1 MANKK
6 INVAELDFD
15 GIKQNLKTFLKGQ
28 TEFQDYD
35 FEGSGMSIL
44 MDVLAYNTHY
54 NALYNN
60 LTVNEMFLDSA
71 SKRNSVV
78 SLAKMLGYVP
88 RSCSCSRAKVRLTV
102 NNNTIGPSSL
112 TLPANSAF
120 ATQVDGVQ
128 YNFYTTA
135 QYTISGSGTSYTFD
149 NIEIIEGSRLTFQW
163 EYNTGARFIIPNS
176 NIDLTTLKV
185 KVQESSNSSK
195 FDTYTSSSSITAAD
209 ATTKVYFIKEIDDG
223 LYELTFG
230 DGIIGKQLS
239 SGNIVHVDYVASS
252 LDAPNG
258 ARIFNY
264 NGETLINNATNLV
277 TTLSIAGGGSGSEDI
292 ESIRFNAPRMYATQN
307 RAVTPDDYKAIIY
320 SAFPD
325 AKSVSVWGGEDNNPP
340 VYGKIFVCVKPKD
353 ANKLTQLQKANLLS
367 TVLTSKNVVSVTPE
381 LVDPEFINISLH
393 VNVYY
398 NPRETTRTAPE
409 IASLVSQTIFDY
421 DDTDLQNFDG
431 VFRYSKLS
439 RLIDTTED
447 SITNNIMTVLLRR
460 NISPRYGVSAQYLL
474 NLINPI
480 AYSELAGGS
489 IATTGF
495 YIDGSDEIHYIDDL
509 KNNLRLFKYGTN
521 AEKIVINEQIGTI
534 DHEKGILDIR
544 NLNVAA
550 LADIDWEWTV
560 KPQSNDVV
568 SALTQI
574 AKIARDHMYVTAIP
588 DNTSTGDLRAGY
600 NYTFS
605 NSNAEVLGDRV
616 GNPSQTLDNQY

>member
-15 GIKQNLKTFLKGQ
+15 GIKQNLKTFLQGQ
-28 TEFQDYD
+28 DEFQDYD
-35 FEGSGMSIL
+35 FEGSGLSIL
-44 MDVLAYNTHY
+44 LDVLAYNTHY

-60 LTVNEMFLDSA
+60 LTINEMFLDSA

-102 NNNTIGPSSL
+102 NNGITGPSSL
-112 TLPANSAF
+112 TLPANSTF

-128 YNFYTTA
+128 YNFYTTT
-135 QYTISGSGTSYTFD
+135 QYTITGSGTSYTFD
-149 NIEIIEGSRLTFQW
+149 NVEIIEGTPLSFQW
-163 EYNTGARFIIPNS
+163 EFNTGARFIIPNS

-185 KVQESSNSSK
+185 KVQESANSSK
-195 FDTYTSSSSITAAD
+195 YETFTSSSSITTAD
-209 ATTKVYFIKEIDDG
+209 STTKVYFVKEIDDG
-223 LYELTFG
+223 LYELNFG
-230 DGIIGKQLS
+230 DGVIGKQLS
-239 SGNIVHVDYVASS
+239 AGNIVHIEYMASS
-252 LDAPNG
+252 LDSPNG

-264 NGETLINNATNLV
+264 TGETLINNANNVVSCLA
-277 TTLSIAGGGSGSEDI
+277 IAAGGSSAEDI

-307 RAVTPDDYKAIIY
+307 RAVTPEDYKAIIY

-325 AKSVSVWGGEDNNPP
+325 AQSVSVWGGEDNNPP

-381 LVDPEFINISLH
+381 LVDPEFINISLN
-393 VNVYY
+393 VNVYF

-409 IASLVSQTIFDY
+409 IASLVTQTIFDY
-421 DDTDLQNFDG
+421 DDSDLQRFDG
-431 VFRYSKLS
+431 VFRYSKVS

-460 NISPRYGVSAQYLL
+460 NISPRYSVSAQYLL

-480 AYSELAGGS
+480 AYSEVAGGS

-495 YIDGSDEIHYIDDL
+495 YIAGSDEIHYIDDL
-509 KNNLRLFKYGTN
+509 KTNLRLFKYGTN
-521 AEKIVINEQIGTI
+521 AEKIVVNEQIGTI
-534 DHEKGILDIR
+534 DHENGILDIR
-544 NLNVAA
+544 NLNVTA

-560 KPQSNDVV
+560 KPRSNDVV

-574 AKIARDHMYVTAIP
+574 AKIARDHLYVTAIP
-588 DNTSTGDLRAGY
+588 DNSATGDLRAGY

-605 NSNAEVLGDRV
+605 NSSAEVLGDRV
-616 GNPSQTLDNQY
+616 GNSSELINNQ

>member
-15 GIKQNLKTFLKGQ
+15 GIKQNLKTFLQGQ
-28 TEFQDYD
+28 DEFQDYD
-35 FEGSGMSIL
+35 FEGSGLSIL
-44 MDVLAYNTHY
+44 LDVLAYNTHY

-60 LTVNEMFLDSA
+60 LTINEMFLDSA

-102 NNNTIGPSSL
+102 NNGITGPSSL
-112 TLPANSAF
+112 TLPANSTF

-128 YNFYTTA
+128 YNFYTTT
-135 QYTISGSGTSYTFD
+135 QYTITGSGTSYTFD
-149 NIEIIEGSRLTFQW
+149 NVEIIEGTPLSFQW
-163 EYNTGARFIIPNS
+163 EFNTGARFIIPNS

-185 KVQESSNSSK
+185 KVQESANSSK
-195 FDTYTSSSSITAAD
+195 YETFTSSSSITTAD
-209 ATTKVYFIKEIDDG
+209 STTKVYFVKEIDDG
-223 LYELTFG
+223 LYELNFG
-230 DGIIGKQLS
+230 DGVIGKQLS
-239 SGNIVHVDYVASS
+239 AGNIVHIEYMASS
-252 LDAPNG
+252 LDSPNG

-264 NGETLINNATNLV
+264 TGETLINNANNVVSCLA
-277 TTLSIAGGGSGSEDI
+277 IAAGGSSAEDI

-307 RAVTPDDYKAIIY
+307 RAVTPEDYKAIIY

-325 AKSVSVWGGEDNNPP
+325 AQSVSVWGGEDNNPP

-381 LVDPEFINISLH
+381 LVDPEFINISLN
-393 VNVYY
+393 VNVYF

-409 IASLVSQTIFDY
+409 IASLVTDTIFNY
-421 DDTDLQNFDG
+421 DDTDLQRFDG
-431 VFRYSKLS
+431 VFRYSKVS

-460 NISPRYGVSAQYLL
+460 NISPRYSVSAQYLL

-480 AYSELAGGS
+480 AYSEVAGGS

-495 YIDGSDEIHYIDDL
+495 YVDGSDEIHYIDDL
-509 KNNLRLFKYGTN
+509 KTNLRLFKYGTN
-521 AEKIVINEQIGTI
+521 AEKIVVNEQIGTI
-534 DHEKGILDIR
+534 DHENGILDIR
-544 NLNVAA
+544 NLNVTA

-560 KPQSNDVV
+560 KPRSNDVV

-574 AKIARDHMYVTAIP
+574 AKIARDHLYVTAIP
-588 DNTSTGDLRAGY
+588 DNSATGDLRAGY

-605 NSNAEVLGDRV
+605 NSSAEVLGDRV
-616 GNPSQTLDNQY
+616 GNSSELINNQ

>member
-15 GIKQNLKTFLKGQ
+15 GIKKNLKTFLQGQ
-28 TEFQDYD
+28 SEFQDYD
-35 FEGSGMSIL
+35 FEGSGL
-44 MDVLAYNTHY
+44 AVLLDVLAYNTHY

-60 LTVNEMFLDSA
+60 LTINEMFLDSA

-88 RSCSCSRAKVRLTV
+88 RSCACARARLRLTV
-102 NNNTIGPSSL
+102 NNGITGPSSL

-120 ATQVDGVQ
+120 SSQVDGVQ
-128 YNFYTTA
+128 YNFYTTT
-135 QYTISGSGTSYTFD
+135 QYTITGSGTSYTFD
-149 NIEIIEGSRLTFQW
+149 NIEVIEGTPLSFQW
-163 EYNTGARFIIPNS
+163 EYSPGSRYIIPNP
-176 NIDLTTLKV
+176 NIDLSTLKV
-185 KVQESSNSSK
+185 KVQESANSTK
-195 FDTYTSSSSITAAD
+195 YDTFTSSSTITTAD
-209 ATTKVYFIKEIDDG
+209 STTKVYFIKEIDDG

-230 DGIIGKQLS
+230 DGVIGRALDA
-239 SGNIVHVDYVASS
+239 GNVIHVEYMASS

-264 NGETLINNATNLV
+264 NGQTLINSATNVV
-277 TTLSIAGGGSGSEDI
+277 TCLAYAAGGSSAEDI

-325 AKSVSVWGGEDNNPP
+325 AQSVSVWGGEDNNPP

-353 ANKLTQLQKANLLS
+353 ATKLTQLQKANLLS
-367 TVLTSKNVVSVTPE
+367 TVLSSKNVVSVTPE
-381 LVDPEFINISLH
+381 LVDPDFINISLK

-409 IASLVSQTIFDY
+409 IASLVTQTIFDY
-421 DDTDLQNFDG
+421 DDTDLQRFDG
-431 VFRYSKLS
+431 VFRFSKVS

-447 SITNNIMTVLLRR
+447 AITNNIMTVLLRR
-460 NISPRYGVSAQYLL
+460 NIAARYNVSAQYLL

-480 AYSELAGGS
+480 AYSETPGGS
-489 IATTGF
+489 ISTTGF
-495 YIDGSDEIHYIDDL
+495 YISGSDEIHYIDDY
-509 KNNLRLFKYGTN
+509 KTNLRLFKYGTN
-521 AEKIVINEQIGTI
+521 AEKIVVNDQIGTI
-534 DHEKGILDIR
+534 DHDNGILDVR

-560 KPQSNDVV
+560 KPRSNDVV

-574 AKIARDHMYVTAIP
+574 AKIARDHLYVTAIP
-588 DNTSTGDLRAGY
+588 DNSASGDLRAGY

-605 NSNAEVLGDRV
+605 NSSAEVLGDKV
-616 GNPSQTLDNQY
+616 GNSSDLINNQ

>member
-15 GIKQNLKTFLKGQ
+15 GIKQNLKTFLQGQ
-28 TEFQDYD
+28 DEFQDYD
-35 FEGSGMSIL
+35 FEGSGLSIL
-44 MDVLAYNTHY
+44 LDVLAYNTHY

-60 LTVNEMFLDSA
+60 LTINEMFLDSA

-102 NNNTIGPSSL
+102 NNGITGPSSL
-112 TLPANSAF
+112 TLPANSTF

-128 YNFYTTA
+128 YNFYTTT
-135 QYTISGSGTSYTFD
+135 QYTITGSGTSYTFD
-149 NIEIIEGSRLTFQW
+149 NVEIIEGTPLSFQW
-163 EYNTGARFIIPNS
+163 EFNTGARFIIPNS

-185 KVQESSNSSK
+185 KVQESANSSK
-195 FDTYTSSSSITAAD
+195 YETFTSSSSITTAD
-209 ATTKVYFIKEIDDG
+209 STTKVYFVKEIDDG
-223 LYELTFG
+223 LYELNFG
-230 DGIIGKQLS
+230 DGVIGKQLS
-239 SGNIVHVDYVASS
+239 AGNIVHIEYMASS
-252 LDAPNG
+252 LDSPNG

-264 NGETLINNATNLV
+264 TGETLINNANNVVSCLA
-277 TTLSIAGGGSGSEDI
+277 IAAGGSSAEDI

-307 RAVTPDDYKAIIY
+307 RAVTPEDYKAIIY

-325 AKSVSVWGGEDNNPP
+325 AQSVSVWGGEDNNPP

-381 LVDPEFINISLH
+381 LVDPEFINISLN
-393 VNVYY
+393 VNVYF

-409 IASLVSQTIFDY
+409 IASLVTDTIFNY
-421 DDTDLQNFDG
+421 DDTDLQKFDG
-431 VFRYSKLS
+431 VFRYSKVS

-460 NISPRYGVSAQYLL
+460 NISPRYSVSAQYLL

-480 AYSELAGGS
+480 AYSEVAGGS

-495 YIDGSDEIHYIDDL
+495 YVDGSDEIHYIDDL
-509 KNNLRLFKYGTN
+509 KTNLRLFKYGTN
-521 AEKIVINEQIGTI
+521 AEKIVVNEQIGTI
-534 DHEKGILDIR
+534 DHENGILDIR
-544 NLNVAA
+544 NLNVTA

-560 KPQSNDVV
+560 KPRSNDVV

-574 AKIARDHMYVTAIP
+574 AKIARDHLYVTAIP
-588 DNTSTGDLRAGY
+588 DNSATGDLRAGY

-605 NSNAEVLGDRV
+605 NSSAEVLGDRV
-616 GNPSQTLDNQY
+616 GNSSELINNQ